1 MSYAPI
7 ENHGVIGDMHTVAL
21 VATDGTIDWFCP
33 PRFDAPSVFG
43 CILDSEKG
51 GRFQICPVNGG
62 GNVKQLYLPDTNVL
76 ITRFLTRHGVGEVQ
90 DFMPIHER
98 PNQPQR
104 IVRRVMSVRGP
115 MTFKLDCTPAFNY
128 GRTQHRLA
136 LGPTGAVFSTPTL
149 TLSLSSPVP
158 LADQNGGAQATFTL
172 EQGEERTF
180 VLEMAPDGTQVA
192 RTVTDE
198 ESQALFEATVAF
210 WRTWLASCTYRGR
223 WRETVRR
230 SALVLKMLT
239 YHPTGAIVAAPTASL
254 PEGIGGMRNWD
265 YRYTWIRD
273 AAFTLYAFLRLGFSR
288 EAESFMHFLSDRA
301 REIEEGAGAPLQI
314 MYGIDGRHELD
325 EYELD
330 HLEGYMGSRPVRIGN
345 GAADQLQLDIYGELI
360 DSIYLYN
367 KFGAPISYDLWK
379 VLVKLL
385 EYLTDHWREPDEG
398 IWEVRGGKQEFTYS
412 RLMSWVAFE
421 RAARMARQRGLP
433 GPLVQWLATRDEI
446 FHEIMERGWSEER
459 QAFVQ
464 TLDGHALDASNL
476 LMPLVRFIAPTD
488 PRMVSTLDAI
498 GAELVSDSLV
508 YRYDVGMAASDGLDG
523 EEGTFSIC
531 SFWWVEALARSGR
544 LDEARLAFEKMLTYA
559 NHLGLYAEEIGTSGE
574 ALGNFPQAF
583 THLSLISA
591 AVYLDRALDEHRAR

>member
-1 MSYAPI
+1 
-7 ENHGVIGDMHTVAL
+7 
-21 VATDGTIDWFCP
+21 
-33 PRFDAPSVFG
+33 
-43 CILDSEKG
+43 
-51 GRFQICPVNGG
+51 
-62 GNVKQLYLPDTNVL
+62 
-76 ITRFLTRHGVGEVQ
+76 
-90 DFMPIHER
+90 
-98 PNQPQR
+98 
-104 IVRRVMSVRGP
+104 
-115 MTFKLDCTPAFNY
+115 
-128 GRTQHRLA
+128 
-136 LGPTGAVFSTPTL
+136 
-149 TLSLSSPVP
+149 
-158 LADQNGGAQATFTL
+158 
-172 EQGEERTF
+172 
-180 VLEMAPDGTQVA
+180 
-192 RTVTDE
+192 
-198 ESQALFEATVAF
+198 
-210 WRTWLASCTYRGR
+210 
-223 WRETVRR
+223 
-230 SALVLKMLT
+230 
-239 YHPTGAIVAAPTASL
+239 
-254 PEGIGGMRNWD
+254 
-265 YRYTWIRD
+265 
-273 AAFTLYAFLRLGFSR
+273 
-288 EAESFMHFLSDRA
+288 MHFLSDRA
-301 REIEEGAGAPLQI
+301 REIEEGTGAPLQI
-314 MYGIDGRHELD
+314 MYGIDGRHELQ
-325 EYELD
+325 EFELD
-330 HLEGYMGSRPVRIGN
+330 HLEGYMGSRPVRVGN

-385 EYLTDHWREPDEG
+385 EYLTEHWREPDEG

-421 RAARMARQRGLP
+421 RAARMARERGLP
-433 GPLVQWLATRDEI
+433 GPLVQWLQTRDEI

-508 YRYDVGMAASDGLDG
+508 YRYDVGLAASDGLDG